1 MVTAG
6 QQNQHASCNFE
17 EGGGGHYLSICEVE
31 RFQAI

>member
-6 QQNQHASCNFE
+6 QQNQHASFNFE
-17 EGGGGHYLSICEVE
+17 EGGHYLSICEVE